1 MKLTFVL
8 AYRNLFRN
16 TRRTILASLL
26 LGCSLAALIFTD
38 GVMQGMMALLIE
50 TATKTMT
57 GEAQIHRKGFLD
69 SSNTSLYLSN
79 VSEIESF
86 LEKDDHIAGYAT
98 RTMSGGMISSSYN
111 RTGGLIVGVSP
122 EMESSVSKLSEAI
135 VAGNYLTG
143 ASSEILMGK
152 ELVEL
157 LEVKL
162 GDRIVITLSEV
173 DGGGLSQALFKL
185 SGIFN
190 FGIRQ
195 LDNSMVVISLARS
208 REILGMLDSAHE
220 IVVQFTGAD
229 DHKNPD
235 LAVFQKLNT
244 DEIETVGW
252 LDSAP
257 QMASMIKFIDFSAF
271 LIGLILFFV
280 AAIGIINSM
289 FMSIYERIYEFGV
302 VKALGTEPRQIFQ
315 LIVCEAFLLAMLG
328 LIFGLIIGTPI
339 IWYFSIHGI
348 PFGDLQFQGLTI
360 ADKIKTV
367 MTPAQ
372 FTIFPLWMIGLT
384 LVASVYPAIF
394 AAKIIPSR
402 ALQRAL

>member
-86 LEKDDHIAGYAT
+86 LEKDNHIAGYAT

-195 LDNSMVVISLARS
+195 LDSSMVVISLARS

-302 VKALGTEPRQIFQ
+302 VKALGTEPRQIFE
-315 LIVCEAFLLAMLG
+315 LIVCEAFLLAILG
-328 LIFGLIIGTPI
+328 LIFGFIIGTPI

-384 LVASVYPAIF
+384 LLASVYPAIF

>member
-86 LEKDDHIAGYAT
+86 LEKDNHIAGYAT

-195 LDNSMVVISLARS
+195 LDSSMVVISLARS

>member
-86 LEKDDHIAGYAT
+86 LEKDNHIAGYAT

>member
-86 LEKDDHIAGYAT
+86 LEKDNHIAGYAT

-195 LDNSMVVISLARS
+195 LDSSMVVISLARS

-302 VKALGTEPRQIFQ
+302 VKALGTEPRQIFE
-315 LIVCEAFLLAMLG
+315 LIVCEAFLLAILG

>member
-86 LEKDDHIAGYAT
+86 LEKDNHIAGYAT

-195 LDNSMVVISLARS
+195 LDSSMVVISLARS

-302 VKALGTEPRQIFQ
+302 VKALGTEPRQIFE

>member
-86 LEKDDHIAGYAT
+86 LEKDNHIAGYAT

-195 LDNSMVVISLARS
+195 LDSSMVVISLARS

-302 VKALGTEPRQIFQ
+302 VKALGTEPRQIFE
-315 LIVCEAFLLAMLG
+315 LIVCEAFLLAILG
-328 LIFGLIIGTPI
+328 LIFGFIIGTPI

-384 LVASVYPAIF
+384 LVASIYPAIF

>member
-86 LEKDDHIAGYAT
+86 LEKDNHIAGYAT

-195 LDNSMVVISLARS
+195 LDSSMVVISLARS

-302 VKALGTEPRQIFQ
+302 VKALGTEPRQIFE
-315 LIVCEAFLLAMLG
+315 LIVCEAFLLAILG
-328 LIFGLIIGTPI
+328 LIFGFIIGTPI

>member
-86 LEKDDHIAGYAT
+86 LEKDNHIAGYAT

-195 LDNSMVVISLARS
+195 LDSSMVVISLARS

-315 LIVCEAFLLAMLG
+315 LIVCEAFLLAILG
-328 LIFGLIIGTPI
+328 LIFGFIIGTPI